1 METTT
6 ENARKVTLSCRVLP
20 KDKLA
25 IATKAK
31 SLDMTL
37 CEYTEALVLNN
48 HSELIEQCSDKKEV
62 TSTPSLADL
71 IPPNLQNI
79 YLQTMETL
87 KERYPNFT
95 EELLLVAA
103 LRHAMENHKV
113 FVQRDMKTFLKRIDA
128 NHYDFL
134 TPKTNKNDR

>member
-1 METTT
+1 METTL

-25 IATKAK
+25 IAMKAK

-37 CEYTEALVLNN
+37 CQYTEAVLLCN
-48 HSELIEQCSDKKEV
+48 HGELMEQNPDDKEV
-62 TSTPSLADL
+62 LPTPSLIDL
-71 IPPNLQNI
+71 LPPDLQNI
-79 YLQTMETL
+79 YLQTMAIL
-87 KERYPNFT
+87 KKRYPDFT
-95 EELLLVAA
+95 EEQLLVAA
-103 LRHAMENHKV
+103 LRHAMENHKA